1 MIPLEKQCVSLDLGK
16 RLKELGVK
24 QESLFYW
31 EVVKS
36 TGKAFL
42 IQEELT
48 RTGCAHCG
56 GSYMINL
63 PRSTVVLYAAF
74 TVAELGEFVKKI
86 SRSVADKLPDEFI
99 LTDDTSDLVFS
110 ADFWAKLLI
119 YLVENKLVTL

>member
-1 MIPLEKQCVSLDLGK
+1 
-16 RLKELGVK
+16 
-24 QESLFYW
+24 
-31 EVVKS
+31 
-36 TGKAFL
+36 
-42 IQEELT
+42 
-48 RTGCAHCG
+48 
-56 GSYMINL
+56 MINL

-119 YLVENKLVTL
+119 YLVENKLVTLGW